1 MEHQSFNNGAIVS
14 ADLTVER
21 TEEIRDFYQNVI
33 GWTVE
38 DMAMKDDDG
47 SYNDYVMKDAEG
59 KWVGGVCHHRGSN
72 IGIPPQWITY
82 VNVGDIGASVQRC
95 KDLGGAVV
103 KSLKTKLGIGSM
115 LLYAI
120 PPVLFLALPE
130 CHDRSGQHFNQ
141 ISAV

>member
-33 GWTVE
+33 GWTLE

-95 KDLGGAVV
+95 IDLGGAVV
-103 KSLKTKLGIGSM
+103 KESKNKAGDWQ
-115 LLYAI
+115 YAI
-120 PPVLFLALPE
+120 IRDPAGAVLGLTRMP
-130 CHDRSGQHFNQ
+130 
-141 ISAV
+141 